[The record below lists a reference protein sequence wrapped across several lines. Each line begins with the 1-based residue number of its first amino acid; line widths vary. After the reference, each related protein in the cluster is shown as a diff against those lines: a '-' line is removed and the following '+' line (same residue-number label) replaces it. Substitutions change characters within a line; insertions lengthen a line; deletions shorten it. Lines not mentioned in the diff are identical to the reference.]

1 MADRMDKKRPHGGS
15 FGGHGGDVHRASR
28 LTGIPVHE
36 IIDFSASINPLGA
49 SPKAL
54 NAASDAMSGRNIGNY
69 PPPHAC
75 ELARR
80 IERMLRAPE
89 KGEAFSGRVIVG
101 NGSTEL
107 IYLIPRAFRPKTVL
121 IHGPTF
127 SEYGRAALLSGARVR
142 VSKSDPLNKGT
153 GPFDLDRFLR
163 DMRASGADMAF
174 ICNPNNP
181 TGQLLGREAMARLA
195 VEAAKARCRLVVDE
209 AFMDFCPGQ
218 SLVVDAIKG
227 KGNRKKTWLIV
238 LRSMT
243 KFHALTGFRIGYAVF
258 GSASDAEKTLGC
270 KEPWSVNTPAIE
282 AAMAALDDTAHAQKT
297 LRLMER
303 EREYIGRRLTEEG
316 IWHLP
321 TAANFFL
328 IKIKRPGGL
337 IERLFRKGILVRD
350 CSNFPGLGEGFIRIA
365 IKKRRENRLLLDT
378 IRDFLSRP

>member
-1 MADRMDKKRPHGGS
+1 MNKKTGIAS
-15 FGGHGGDVHRASR
+15 GHGGDVYRASR
-28 LTGIPVHE
+28 LTGIPVHR

-49 SPKAL
+49 SPMALKAAW
-54 NAASDAMSGRNIGNY
+54 AAMGRQSIGNY
-69 PPPHAC
+69 PPPHAGM
-75 ELARR
+75 LASR
-80 IERMLRAPE
+80 IERMLGGPE
-89 KGEAFSGRVIVG
+89 KGEGTGRVVVG

-107 IYLIPRAFRPKTVL
+107 IYLIPRALRPKTVL
-121 IHGPTF
+121 IHEPAF

-142 VSKSDPLNKGT
+142 ASKSITLSKSGSNS
-153 GPFDLDRFLR
+153 FDLDRFVR

-181 TGQLLGREAMARLA
+181 TGQLLDREAVAGLA
-195 VEAAKARCRLVVDE
+195 GEAAKARCRLVVDE

-218 SLVVDAIKG
+218 SLAGDAVKGG
-227 KGNRKKTWLIV
+227 KGSGKKQWLII

-258 GSASDAEKTLGC
+258 GSASDAEKALGC

-303 EREYIGRRLTEEG
+303 ERAYMSRGLTEAG

-328 IKIKRPGGL
+328 IRVKRPGGL
-337 IERLFRKGILVRD
+337 VKLLFQKGILVRD
-350 CSNFPGLGEGFIRIA
+350 CSNFHGLGEGFIRIA
-365 IKKRRENRLLLDT
+365 IKKRHENRLLLHA
-378 IRDFLSRP
+378 IRDFPSLRP